1 MTDYCKGTL
10 TPITAAKSSEY
21 TTKCLKNIFGLN
33 SYPKS
38 GIYIK
43 GTNDTFEKYAI
54 DFTNG
59 NSISGVQRK
68 LLMNHENG
76 SFHPVNHNGKYIVK
90 PSSKR
95 LPHIAENEHAIM
107 LLAKAIGLIVADCA
121 LVPFEDGE
129 LAYVTKRFD
138 IIDDNTRLFIED
150 AASLCEVHP
159 KHKGDDSLSYE
170 NTLITLFQASGNN
183 QLVLLNGFRQILFA
197 YIVGNNDLHL
207 KNFSMYREPNILSNI
222 MKDFTPIYDI
232 LSVAPY
238 KEYDNE
244 PLTLSLLSSELNG
257 EFSSSHDQY
266 GYYTLHDFV
275 LLGVNIGFTTQATKA
290 YINKMIK
297 AVAKHAPVILSKS
310 FCSED
315 HKTLILS
322 RIEDRLECLGRP
334 IL

>member
-1 MTDYCKGTL
+1 MTDFCKGTL
-10 TPITAAKSSEY
+10 APITTSKSSEY
-21 TTKCLKNIFGLN
+21 TTKHLKTMFGLS

-43 GTNDTFEKYAI
+43 GTSNTFEKYAI
-54 DFTNG
+54 DFTDG

-76 SFHPVNHNGKYIVK
+76 EFRPVNHKGMYIVK
-90 PSSKR
+90 PSSNG

-107 LLAKAIGLIVADCA
+107 LLAKAVGLIVANCA

-129 LAYVTKRFD
+129 LAYITKRFD
-138 IIDDNTRLFIED
+138 IIDGNTRLFIED
-150 AASLCEVHP
+150 GASLCEVHP

-170 NTLITLFQASGNN
+170 NTLRTLFKASGNN
-183 QLVLLNGFRQILFA
+183 QLILLNGFRQILFA

-207 KNFSMYREPNILSNI
+207 KNFSMYREPNILSNV

-244 PLTLSLLSSELNG
+244 PLTLSLLSSEIDG
-257 EFSSSHDQY
+257 EFSSSHNQY
-266 GYYTLHDFV
+266 GYYTLHDFI
-275 LLGVNIGFTTQATKA
+275 LLGVNIGFTTQATKI

-297 AVAKHAPVILSKS
+297 AVTKQAPIILGKS
-310 FCSED
+310 FCPED
-315 HKTLILS
+315 HKKLILK
-322 RIEDRLECLGRP
+322 RIEDRLSCLQRP